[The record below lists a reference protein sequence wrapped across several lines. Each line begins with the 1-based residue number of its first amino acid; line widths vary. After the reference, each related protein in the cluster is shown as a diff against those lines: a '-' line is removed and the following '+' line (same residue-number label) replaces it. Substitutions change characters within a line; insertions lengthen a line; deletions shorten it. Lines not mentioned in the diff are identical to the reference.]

1 MRANLMILGWLA
13 VPMLL
18 LAAGDAA
25 AQGYPGSVLVFPLV
39 DSTDGH
45 QTLISVTNTNS
56 NQSICSDGYA
66 GGDVVLIYRYVNGES
81 CGYSGLYEFLAPGET
96 RTVLVKRH
104 FPEFTKGYLVVT
116 ALAPDSPHYMLNF
129 DYLVGRAVVLG
140 PDRETAYSYNATP
153 FRALWADSND
163 CWREEA
169 DHNNNGKMDFDEVEY
184 DGMPESIFAP
194 SFMEE
199 VKFDSRLVLMSTVRS
214 GPAAVNITIRNNQ
227 GDTFSKSIT
236 LYCWRSGTLSQLL
249 GPVAANLGGDSTE
262 LPFNVETGSFEMT
275 SSKPI
280 LAVLMQRSANG
291 DFEYGDTLVWSSD
304 RKDGDEFP

>member
-1 MRANLMILGWLA
+1 
-13 VPMLL
+13 
-18 LAAGDAA
+18 
-25 AQGYPGSVLVFPLV
+25 
-39 DSTDGH
+39 
-45 QTLISVTNTNS
+45 
-56 NQSICSDGYA
+56 
-66 GGDVVLIYRYVNGES
+66 
-81 CGYSGLYEFLAPGET
+81 
-96 RTVLVKRH
+96 
-104 FPEFTKGYLVVT
+104 
-116 ALAPDSPHYMLNF
+116 
-129 DYLVGRAVVLG
+129 
-140 PDRETAYSYNATP
+140 
-153 FRALWADSND
+153 
-163 CWREEA
+163 
-169 DHNNNGKMDFDEVEY
+169 MDFDEVEY